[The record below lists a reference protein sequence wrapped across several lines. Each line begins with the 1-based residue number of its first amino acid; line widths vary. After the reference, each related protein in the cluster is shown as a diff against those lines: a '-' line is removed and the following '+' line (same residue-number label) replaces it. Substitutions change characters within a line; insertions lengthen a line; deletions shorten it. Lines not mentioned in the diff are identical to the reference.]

1 MSYRRRQRIMNR
13 EKMSMTEGTIWK
25 ILVRFALPLFL
36 GNLFQ
41 QLYNTVD
48 SLIVGNFCGNEALA
62 AVSSSGSLQHLLIG
76 FFQGVFVGSSVLIS
90 RSFGAKDQEGVENA
104 IHTTV
109 VFAVFAGVLLTIL
122 GVVFTPTLLRWMGTP
137 ESVMPNSVIYFRIYC
152 LGLLGLVL
160 YNTSNGIFNA
170 LGDSRHPLMYLI
182 ISSATNVVLD
192 LLFVGVFG
200 MGVAG
205 AALAT
210 TVGQFLSATL
220 GFIHLMSGK
229 FVVRIQLSKL
239 KIHKNVIKQVFA
251 LGLPGGVQNSV
262 NAIANLVVQTNIN
275 AFGDLAMG
283 GCGSYAKIQGFVFLP
298 IMSMSMALTTFIGQN
313 MGANRPE
320 RIKTSIRQGTMIS
333 VVMAELFGVFVL
345 LSAPQL
351 VGLFSEDAA
360 VIAYGVQQA
369 RIEAPFFFLLA
380 MTHICAGILRGAGKT
395 VIPMSVT
402 LGAWCVLR
410 IVYIEGLVRIFK
422 DIRVVFTAYPVTWTV
437 STIILV
443 WFVFR
448 QNWEQNT
455 LKVLKSV

>member
-1 MSYRRRQRIMNR
+1 MNR
-13 EKMSMTEGTIWK
+13 NQMSMTEGTIWK
-25 ILVRFALPLFL
+25 ILVRFAFPLLL

-41 QLYNTVD
+41 QLYNAVD
-48 SLIVGNFCGNEALA
+48 SLVVGNFCGNDALA

-76 FFQGVFVGSSVLIS
+76 FFQGVFIGASVLIS
-90 RSFGAKDQEGVENA
+90 RSFGAMDEEAVDDA

-109 VFAVFAGVLLTIL
+109 VFAVIAGILLTIL
-122 GVVFTPTLLRWMGTP
+122 GVTFTPTLLRWMGTP

-182 ISSATNVVLD
+182 ISSVTNVILD
-192 LLFVGVFG
+192 LLFVGVFK

-210 TVGQFLSATL
+210 TMGQFLSAAL

-229 FVVRIQLSKL
+229 FVVRIQFSKL
-239 KIHKNVIKQVFA
+239 KIHKNVLKQVFV

-320 RIKTSIRQGTMIS
+320 RIKTSIRQGMAIS
-333 VVMAELFGVFVL
+333 VIMVELFGVFVFFC
-345 LSAPQL
+345 APWL
-351 VGLFSEDAA
+351 VGMFSKDPA
-360 VIAYGVQQA
+360 VVAYGVQQA
-369 RIEAPFFFLLA
+369 RTEAPFFFLLA
-380 MTHICAGILRGAGKT
+380 ATHICAGVLRGAGKT
-395 VIPMSVT
+395 MIPMSVT

-410 IVYIEGLVRIFK
+410 IIYIEGLVRIFHN
-422 DIRVVFTAYPVTWTV
+422 IRVVFTAYPVTWTV
-437 STIILV
+437 STIVLV
-443 WFVFR
+443 WFVLC
-448 QNWEQNT
+448 QNWEKNT
-455 LKVLKSV
+455 LAVSKS

>member
-1 MSYRRRQRIMNR
+1 
-13 EKMSMTEGTIWK
+13 MSMTEGTIWK
-25 ILVRFALPLFL
+25 ILVRFALPLLL

-90 RSFGAKDQEGVENA
+90 RSFGAKDQKGVENA

-109 VFAVFAGVLLTIL
+109 VFAVIAGILLTIL
-122 GVVFTPTLLRWMGTP
+122 GVIFTPTLLRWMGTP
-137 ESVMPNSVIYFRIYC
+137 ENVMPNSIIYFRIYC

-182 ISSATNVVLD
+182 ISSVTNVVLD
-192 LLFVGVFG
+192 LLFVGVLG

-210 TVGQFLSATL
+210 TMGQFLSATL

-229 FVVRIQLSKL
+229 FVVRIHLSKL
-239 KIHKNVIKQVFA
+239 KIHKNVMKQVFT

-320 RIKTSIRQGTMIS
+320 RIKTSIRQGMTIS
-333 VVMAELFGVFVL
+333 VVMVELFGVFVL
-345 LSAPQL
+345 LFAPQL
-351 VGLFSEDAA
+351 VGMFSEDPA

-380 MTHICAGILRGAGKT
+380 GTHICAGVLRGAGKT
-395 VIPMSVT
+395 MIPMSVT

-437 STIILV
+437 STIILA

-448 QNWEQNT
+448 ENWEQNT
-455 LKVLKSV
+455 LKELKSV